1 MKKKIFIFKVF
12 FIDNAPV
19 HPRVLMEMYNRIC
32 AVFKLVN
39 TTEQSHS
46 PYILQ
51 PIDQGISTFLCYYFK
66 NLFCKSMAAV
76 DSDFFDVCA
85 KEIESFQH
93 GSIVVNAIKNIHDP
107 FGRCKYT
114 NINRIWGK
122 LYPTFMNDFKEFKIL
137 VERLAADVMEIVREL
152 D

>member
-1 MKKKIFIFKVF
+1 
-12 FIDNAPV
+12 
-19 HPRVLMEMYNRIC
+19 MEMYNRLC
-32 AVFKLVN
+32 AVFKLAN

-85 KEIESFQH
+85 KEIESFPN
-93 GSIVVNAIKNIHDP
+93 GFIVVNAIKNIHDR
-107 FGRCKYT
+107 FGRCKNT

-122 LYPTFMNDFKEFKIL
+122 LYPTFTNDFKEFKIS